1 MFLQR
6 NERKL
11 WQKLAKLYDGNLKTT
26 YQPEDVKEDQWIAH
40 ILRQKEV
47 NNTLKKDDYN
57 KYQRF
62 QSLQKLN

>member
-1 MFLQR
+1 MSSYNLIKKYR
-6 NERKL
+6 NGITALL

-47 NNTLKKDDYN
+47 HVTRKKDD
-57 KYQRF
+57 
-62 QSLQKLN
+62 